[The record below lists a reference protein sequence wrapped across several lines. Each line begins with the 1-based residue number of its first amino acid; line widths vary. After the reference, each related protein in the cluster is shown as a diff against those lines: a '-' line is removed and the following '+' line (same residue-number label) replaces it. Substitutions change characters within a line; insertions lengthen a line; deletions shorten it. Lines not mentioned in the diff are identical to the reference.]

1 MSHSPPWTALQTVLE
16 RAESD
21 LARGDAESANIA
33 MAEAADICRALQG
46 GGLQISPQNAAA
58 LQNLTESCGISL
70 ARLVRALNAESL
82 RDDNHRRALLTY
94 QASRSR

>member
-1 MSHSPPWTALQTVLE
+1 MSQSPSWTALQTVLE

-33 MAEAADICRALQG
+33 MAAAANICRSLQG
-46 GGLQISPQNAAA
+46 GGLQLSPQDAAA
-58 LQNLTESCGISL
+58 LQNLTERCGTSL
-70 ARLVRALNAESL
+70 GRLVRALNAASL
-82 RDDNHRRALLTY
+82 RDDNRRRALLTY